1 MNRDEFH
8 LTKTNNYKQM
18 NITLFT
24 TDNCLSCQR
33 VENQLKE
40 LLRNRKEINLL
51 VEDIKK
57 VNSNGIIIA
66 PAVFVNDELYSYGDL
81 DEEKFLE
88 RLELTRA
95 AN

>member
-1 MNRDEFH
+1 M
-8 LTKTNNYKQM
+8 TINYNYNHM
-18 NITLFT
+18 NITLFV
-24 TDNCLSCQR
+24 TDNCLSCLR

-40 LLRNRKEINLL
+40 ILKNRKEINLL
-51 VEDIKK
+51 VDDIKK

-66 PAVFVNDELYSYGDL
+66 PAVFVNDKLYSYGDL

-88 RLELTRA
+88 RLDLSSA

>member
-1 MNRDEFH
+1 
-8 LTKTNNYKQM
+8 M
-18 NITLFT
+18 NITLFI

-33 VENQLKE
+33 VENQIKK
-40 LLRNRKEINLL
+40 LLRDKKEINLL
-51 VEDIKK
+51 IEDIKK

-66 PAVFVNDELYSYGDL
+66 PAVFVDDKLYSYGDL

-88 RLELTRA
+88 RLELTRT

>member
-1 MNRDEFH
+1 
-8 LTKTNNYKQM
+8 M
-18 NITLFT
+18 NITLFI

-33 VENQLKE
+33 VENQVKK
-40 LLRNRKEINLL
+40 LLINRKEINLL
-51 VEDIKK
+51 IEDIKK

-66 PAVFVNDELYSYGDL
+66 PAVFVDDKLYSYGDL

>member
-1 MNRDEFH
+1 
-8 LTKTNNYKQM
+8 M
-18 NITLFT
+18 NITLFI

-33 VENQLKE
+33 VENQIKK
-40 LLRNRKEINLL
+40 LLRDRKEINLL
-51 VEDIKK
+51 IEDIKK

-81 DEEKFLE
+81 DEDKFLE
-88 RLELTRA
+88 RLELTRT

>member
-1 MNRDEFH
+1 
-8 LTKTNNYKQM
+8 M
-18 NITLFT
+18 NITLFI

-33 VENQLKE
+33 VENQIRK
-40 LLRNRKEINLL
+40 LLRNRKEVNFLI
-51 VEDIKK
+51 EDIKK
-57 VNSNGIIIA
+57 VNSNGIIIV

-81 DEEKFLE
+81 DEENFLE

>member
-1 MNRDEFH
+1 
-8 LTKTNNYKQM
+8 
-18 NITLFT
+18 
-24 TDNCLSCQR
+24 
-33 VENQLKE
+33 VENQIKK

-51 VEDIKK
+51 IEDIKK
-57 VNSNGIIIA
+57 VNSKGIIIA
-66 PAVFVNDELYSYGDL
+66 PAVFFDDKLYSYGDL

>member
-1 MNRDEFH
+1 
-8 LTKTNNYKQM
+8 M
-18 NITLFT
+18 NITLFI

-33 VENQLKE
+33 VENQIKK

-66 PAVFVNDELYSYGDL
+66 PAVFVDDKLYSYGDL

>member
-1 MNRDEFH
+1 
-8 LTKTNNYKQM
+8 M
-18 NITLFT
+18 NITLFI

-33 VENQLKE
+33 VENQIKK
-40 LLRNRKEINLL
+40 LLRDRKEINLL
-51 VEDIKK
+51 IEDIKK

-66 PAVFVNDELYSYGDL
+66 PAVFVNDKLYSYGDL

-88 RLELTRA
+88 RLELTRT

>member
-1 MNRDEFH
+1 
-8 LTKTNNYKQM
+8 M
-18 NITLFT
+18 NITLFI

-33 VENQLKE
+33 VENQIKK
-40 LLRNRKEINLL
+40 LLRDRKEINLL
-51 VEDIKK
+51 IEDIKK
-57 VNSNGIIIA
+57 VNSKGIIIA
-66 PAVFVNDELYSYGDL
+66 PAVFVDDKLYSYGDL

>member
-1 MNRDEFH
+1 
-8 LTKTNNYKQM
+8 M
-18 NITLFT
+18 NITLFI

-33 VENQLKE
+33 VENQIKK
-40 LLRNRKEINLL
+40 LLRDRKEINLL
-51 VEDIKK
+51 IEDIKK

-66 PAVFVNDELYSYGDL
+66 PAVFVDDKLYSYGDL

>member
-1 MNRDEFH
+1 
-8 LTKTNNYKQM
+8 M
-18 NITLFT
+18 NITLFI

-66 PAVFVNDELYSYGDL
+66 PALFVDDGLYSYGDF
-81 DEEKFLE
+81 DEEKFIE
-88 RLELTRA
+88 RLKLARA

>member
-1 MNRDEFH
+1 
-8 LTKTNNYKQM
+8 M
-18 NITLFT
+18 NITLFI

-33 VENQLKE
+33 VENQIKE
-40 LLRNRKEINLL
+40 LLRNREEINLL
-51 VEDIKK
+51 IEDIKK

-66 PAVFVNDELYSYGDL
+66 PAVFVDDKLYSYGDL

-88 RLELTRA
+88 RLELTRT